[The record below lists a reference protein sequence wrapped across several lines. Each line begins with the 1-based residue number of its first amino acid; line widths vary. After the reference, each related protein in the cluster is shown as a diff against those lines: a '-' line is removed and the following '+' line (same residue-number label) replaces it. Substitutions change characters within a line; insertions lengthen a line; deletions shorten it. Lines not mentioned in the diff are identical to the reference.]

1 MTNYHRG
8 IPSTPL
14 KAAAVVRAEVPV
26 ASVIPRP
33 KRGERALLD
42 LMND

>member
-1 MTNYHRG
+1 M
-8 IPSTPL
+8 

-26 ASVIPRP
+26 AAVIPKP

-42 LMND
+42 LRNG